1 MSCSRYYFTIKL
13 APLFC
18 YLFGDQGNVRKL
30 FYDLCKA
37 TFTVTVLGNLAPL
50 LGLGTSNW
58 SEVIWFLLLG
68 IALTIGLFYIGF
80 KILNR

>member
-1 MSCSRYYFTIKL
+1 MVTQREEKEKQKVSRQET
-13 APLFC
+13 
-18 YLFGDQGNVRKL
+18 GKL

-50 LGLGTSNW
+50 LGLGTANW
-58 SEVIWFLLLG
+58 TEVIGFLLLG

-80 KILNR
+80 KILNK

>member
-1 MSCSRYYFTIKL
+1 MDALKEKKEKQKISRQET
-13 APLFC
+13 
-18 YLFGDQGNVRKL
+18 GKL

-50 LGLGTSNW
+50 LGLGTADW
-58 SEVIWFLLLG
+58 TEVIWFLFLG
-68 IALTIGLFYIGF
+68 IALTVVLFYVGF

>member
-1 MSCSRYYFTIKL
+1 MVTQRVEKEKRKTSREET
-13 APLFC
+13 
-18 YLFGDQGNVRKL
+18 GKL

-50 LGLGTSNW
+50 LGFGSSNW

>member
-1 MSCSRYYFTIKL
+1 MVTQREEKEKQKVSRQET
-13 APLFC
+13 
-18 YLFGDQGNVRKL
+18 GKL

-50 LGLGTSNW
+50 LGLGTANW
-58 SEVIWFLLLG
+58 TEVIWFLLLG

-80 KILNR
+80 KILNK